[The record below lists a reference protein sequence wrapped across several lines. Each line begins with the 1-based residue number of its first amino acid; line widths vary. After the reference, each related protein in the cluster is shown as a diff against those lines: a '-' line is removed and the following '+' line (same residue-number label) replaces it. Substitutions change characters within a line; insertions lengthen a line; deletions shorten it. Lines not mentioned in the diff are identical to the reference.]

1 MSDAELKSQ
10 MADSEAFS
18 FPDDEEELETMDV
31 QKINERI
38 HEVIATLL
46 DFKNK
51 RDPSRYDIC

>member
-1 MSDAELKSQ
+1 MKSQ
-10 MADSEAFS
+10 MANSESFT
-18 FPDDEEELETMDV
+18 FPDNEEELETTDL

-51 RDPSRYDIC
+51 REANRRV